1 MNTNITMENLSQFE
15 QAFDQ
20 NPVNAVAMN
29 AVTANG
35 INACAQN
42 YQIPRK
48 DVHEFSVSL
57 KQGKV
62 TNQKKSG
69 RCWMFAALNCL
80 RFSVMKKLNLD
91 TFELSQSYT
100 LFYDKLEKSNY
111 FLESILETLDE
122 PTEGRLIAHLLSA
135 PLNDGGQWDM
145 LCNLVDKYG
154 LVPKTAMPET
164 AVSSATQEMNGYMT
178 EKLREFACQLRK
190 AHKEGASMEQLRAN
204 GIFDLRQ
211 VEFVL
216 AETNGQ
222 LSIVKKAPFEP
233 LSPKS
238 AGIQVENT
246 PPPVLVVDDR
256 KVIEE
261 GLKLCKMSEQE
272 LKKLLKKA
280 GYRLEDVFLMTCT
293 PQKDYYIVPLD
304 PKERSN

>member
-1 MNTNITMENLSQFE
+1 MLISFLRSLILYIVVIFGMRIMGKRQLGQLQPSELVVTILISNIATLPIENSDVPLILGIVPILTLMCFEVILS
-15 QAFDQ
+15 
-20 NPVNAVAMN
+20 VC
-29 AVTANG
+29 T
-35 INACAQN
+35 
-42 YQIPRK
+42 
-48 DVHEFSVSL
+48 L
-57 KQGKV
+57 KS
-62 TNQKKSG
+62 T
-69 RCWMFAALNCL
+69 CL
-80 RFSVMKKLNLD
+80 RKLVWGNTRVLIQNGRINQQ
-91 TFELSQSYT
+91 ELSDLRYS
-100 LFYDKLEKSNY
+100 
-111 FLESILETLDE
+111 
-122 PTEGRLIAHLLSA
+122 
-135 PLNDGGQWDM
+135 
-145 LCNLVDKYG
+145 VDD
-154 LVPKTAMPET
+154 L
-164 AVSSATQEMNGYMT
+164 
-178 EKLREFACQLRK
+178 
-190 AHKEGASMEQLRAN
+190 MEQLRAN

-222 LSIVKKAPFEP
+222 LSIVKKASFET

>member
-1 MNTNITMENLSQFE
+1 MLISFLRTLILYSVVICGMRIMGKRQLGQLQPSELVVTILISNIATLPIENSDVPLILGIIPILTLMSFEVILSVF
-15 QAFDQ
+15 
-20 NPVNAVAMN
+20 
-29 AVTANG
+29 TL
-35 INACAQN
+35 
-42 YQIPRK
+42 K
-48 DVHEFSVSL
+48 SV
-57 KQGKV
+57 
-62 TNQKKSG
+62 
-69 RCWMFAALNCL
+69 RL
-80 RFSVMKKLNLD
+80 R
-91 TFELSQSYT
+91 
-100 LFYDKLEKSNY
+100 
-111 FLESILETLDE
+111 
-122 PTEGRLIAHLLSA
+122 RLIWGGTRVIIK
-135 PLNDGGQWDM
+135 DGRIDQKALAG
-145 LCNLVDKYG
+145 LRYSVDD
-154 LVPKTAMPET
+154 L
-164 AVSSATQEMNGYMT
+164 
-178 EKLREFACQLRK
+178 
-190 AHKEGASMEQLRAN
+190 MEQLRAN

-222 LSIVKKAPFEP
+222 LSIVKKAPFET

-246 PPPVLVVDDR
+246 PPPVLVVADR

>member
-1 MNTNITMENLSQFE
+1 MLISFLRSLILYIVVIFGMRIMGKRQLGQLQPSELVVTILISNIATLPIENSDVPLILGIVPILTLMCFEVILSVCTLKSTRLRKLVFNTRVLI
-15 QAFDQ
+15 Q
-20 NPVNAVAMN
+20 N
-29 AVTANG
+29 G
-35 INACAQN
+35 RINQ
-42 YQIPRK
+42 Q
-48 DVHEFSVSL
+48 
-57 KQGKV
+57 
-62 TNQKKSG
+62 
-69 RCWMFAALNCL
+69 
-80 RFSVMKKLNLD
+80 
-91 TFELSQSYT
+91 ELSDLRYS
-100 LFYDKLEKSNY
+100 
-111 FLESILETLDE
+111 
-122 PTEGRLIAHLLSA
+122 
-135 PLNDGGQWDM
+135 
-145 LCNLVDKYG
+145 VDD
-154 LVPKTAMPET
+154 L
-164 AVSSATQEMNGYMT
+164 
-178 EKLREFACQLRK
+178 
-190 AHKEGASMEQLRAN
+190 MEQLRAN

-222 LSIVKKAPFEP
+222 LSIVKKAPFET

>member
-1 MNTNITMENLSQFE
+1 MLISFLRSLILYIVVIFGMRIMGKRQLGQLQPSELVVTILISNIATLPIENSDVPLILGIVPILTLMCFEVILSVCTLQSTRLRKLVWGNTRVLI
-15 QAFDQ
+15 Q
-20 NPVNAVAMN
+20 N
-29 AVTANG
+29 G
-35 INACAQN
+35 RINQ
-42 YQIPRK
+42 Q
-48 DVHEFSVSL
+48 
-57 KQGKV
+57 
-62 TNQKKSG
+62 
-69 RCWMFAALNCL
+69 
-80 RFSVMKKLNLD
+80 
-91 TFELSQSYT
+91 ELSDLRYS
-100 LFYDKLEKSNY
+100 
-111 FLESILETLDE
+111 
-122 PTEGRLIAHLLSA
+122 
-135 PLNDGGQWDM
+135 
-145 LCNLVDKYG
+145 VDD
-154 LVPKTAMPET
+154 L
-164 AVSSATQEMNGYMT
+164 
-178 EKLREFACQLRK
+178 
-190 AHKEGASMEQLRAN
+190 MEQLRAN

-222 LSIVKKAPFEP
+222 LSIVKKAPFET

-238 AGIQVENT
+238 AGIHVENT